1 MKLILNFLFAG
12 LFMNF
17 GYPELIYQYN
27 KIKFNDSLVEK
38 LNQINI
44 NDLILNTSKYINQVG
59 DLNYDIIEESSKY
72 YKENPVSN
80 SDIPNDEVISTVSLK
95 NIPNAR
101 SRIITESKKHIGV
114 PYSFGSKDPKAG
126 FDCSG
131 YVSYVY
137 QKAINQTL
145 PAGSKNQFSSGEGL
159 MLNYDQLNPGDL
171 MFFSFNG
178 TSIQHV
184 GIFIDEDH
192 FIHSPSTGRRICIDE
207 TGRYWKQY
215 FVKGKSFVQ

>member
-44 NDLILNTSKYINQVG
+44 NDLILNTRKYINQVG

>member
-38 LNQINI
+38 LNQIDI
-44 NDLILNTSKYINQVG
+44 NDLILNTSKYIDQVG
-59 DLNYDIIEESSKY
+59 NFNYDIIEESSKY

-145 PAGSKNQFSSGEGL
+145 PSGSKNQFSSGEGL

-192 FIHSPSTGRRICIDE
+192 FIHSPSTGRRICIDK

>member
-38 LNQINI
+38 LNQIDI
-44 NDLILNTSKYINQVG
+44 NDLILNTRKYINQVG